1 VKQVLFVSMAGRI
14 AGAEK
19 SLLLLVKYLHAHF
32 EPVVACPSK
41 SPLAQKLTQMQIR
54 CRDLPVSARP
64 VRSRP
69 AQLLTVACRLMKII
83 HELKPALIHAN
94 NFYAAVASLP
104 AALLTGRKLI
114 CHARDMAQSA
124 PASKLCA
131 RLCQRVIAVSNAVRN
146 SLVAKGTNPDKINVV
161 YNGVDIHQAA
171 CHTTKTRQVG
181 HHARPTIF
189 ANIGQFVPWKK
200 QTLFVDAARR
210 LIEKGLNAE
219 FLLAGDDIFQ
229 QNRKYKAELLSQ
241 ISDSGMA
248 EKISLLGWRE
258 NIDDL
263 WERIDCLVH
272 TADPEP
278 FGRVIIEAM
287 ANSVPVIA
295 VNSAGPAEV
304 VHNDVTA
311 IGVQPDNID
320 QLINAMVTI
329 ADDKELACRLAS
341 AARKTV
347 LAKFSAQRTAI
358 SIKQIYDQ
366 VLAG

>member
-1 VKQVLFVSMAGRI
+1 VKQVLCVSLAGRI
-14 AGAEK
+14 AGAER
-19 SLLLLVKYLHAHF
+19 SLLLLVKYLRPHF
-32 EPVVACPSK
+32 EPVVACPSR
-41 SPLAQKLTQMQIR
+41 SPLAQKLTPMQIQ
-54 CRDLPVSARP
+54 CRDLPVFARP
-64 VRSRP
+64 VPSRL
-69 AQLLTVACRLMKII
+69 AQLLTVMCRLIRI
-83 HELKPALIHAN
+83 TYEVKPALIHAN
-94 NFYAAVASLP
+94 NFHAAVASLP
-104 AALLTGRKLI
+104 AAFLTGCKLI
-114 CHARDMAQSA
+114 YHARDMAQSGA
-124 PASKLCA
+124 AS
-131 RLCQRVIAVSNAVRN
+131 RLCVRLCERVIAVSIAVRD
-146 SLVAKGTNPDKINVV
+146 SLVTKGADPKKIDVV
-161 YNGVDIHQAA
+161 YNGVDTQQGV
-171 CHTTKTRQVG
+171 CHIRKTRQHGG
-181 HHARPTIF
+181 HGRATIF

-200 QTLFVDAARR
+200 QSLFVEAARL

-219 FLLAGDDIFQ
+219 FLLAGDDIFE
-229 QNRKYKAELLSQ
+229 QNRKYKAELLSK

-295 VNSAGPAEV
+295 INSAGPAEIV
-304 VHNDVTA
+304 QNEVTG

-320 QLINAMVTI
+320 QLINAMVRI
-329 ADDKELACRLAS
+329 ADNKEFACRLAL

-347 LAKFSAQRTAI
+347 LAKFPAERTAI
-358 SIKQIYDQ
+358 RIKQIYDQ